1 MYTAQQRYWGIKH
14 VHMCISAVPHAL
26 DATLVRRGAYTCVMN
41 LAAQPMRLCAG
52 SPTVLWLKSPV
63 VLLQTGDDTQMGM
76 AQASPQ
82 LLLGPGVLSDAV
94 TAAMHAVQPGNMYWG
109 DASAQPSPA
118 ISSQDMSADPDEL
131 HQDNGL
137 PAQLA
142 GRHFLCVSCA
152 SRFLESML
160 ACLQQPLP
168 SVVLSCKLLQHLCTP
183 YCRLCDCIL
192 SVSVCEQ
199 DCSVY

>member
-1 MYTAQQRYWGIKH
+1 M
-14 VHMCISAVPHAL
+14 
-26 DATLVRRGAYTCVMN
+26 
-41 LAAQPMRLCAG
+41 
-52 SPTVLWLKSPV
+52 
-63 VLLQTGDDTQMGM
+63 QMGM
-76 AQASPQ
+76 AQANSPQ

-118 ISSQDMSADPDEL
+118 ISPQDMSADPDEL

-142 GRHFLCVSCA
+142 GRHYIIVPHPIYMLAVS
-152 SRFLESML
+152 SFIENVL

-168 SVVLSCKLLQHLCTP
+168 NVVLFCRLLLHLCTQN
-183 YCRLCDCIL
+183 CRVCGCTL
-192 SVSVCEQ
+192 SVSFCGQ
-199 DCSVY
+199 DCFVS